1 MIHLRQAIVV
11 EGKYDKIRLAPLVD
25 APILVTGGFRIFKD
39 RQQLALLRRL
49 ARQNGLLILT
59 DSDTAG
65 FRIRNFIKSAVPKGK
80 IYHAYIPEILGKEPR
95 KDRPSKEGTLGVE
108 GMSRQVLAAALEKS
122 GVLFDEGPKKDPV
135 TRMDL
140 YEAGLS
146 GGPDSR
152 EKRLALLQKLQL
164 PRYLSAAAL
173 LEAVNALMDREAFL
187 QLLKKLP
194 ERDPQGNRRG

>member
-39 RQQLALLRRL
+39 REKLALLRRL
-49 ARQNGLLILT
+49 AQQDGILILT

-65 FRIRNFIKSAVPKGK
+65 FRIRGYIKSAIPKGK

-95 KDRPSKEGTLGVE
+95 KDHPSKEGTLGVE
-108 GMSRQVLAAALEKS
+108 GMSREILAAALKKS
-122 GVLFDEGPKKDPV
+122 GVLFAEGPKKDPI
-135 TRMDL
+135 TRVDL

-146 GGPDSR
+146 GGPDSSK
-152 EKRLALLQKLQL
+152 KRLALLRELNL
-164 PRYLSAAAL
+164 PRYLSASAL
-173 LEAVNALMDREAFL
+173 LEAVNALMDRDVFFQTIE
-187 QLLKKLP
+187 QLDS
-194 ERDPQGNRRG
+194 E

>member
-39 RQQLALLRRL
+39 REKLALLRRL
-49 ARQNGLLILT
+49 AQQDGILILT

-65 FRIRNFIKSAVPKGK
+65 FRIRGYIKSAIPKGK

-95 KDRPSKEGTLGVE
+95 KDHPSKEGTLGVE
-108 GMSRQVLAAALEKS
+108 GMSREILAAALKKS
-122 GVLFDEGPKKDPV
+122 GVLFAEGPKKDPI
-135 TRMDL
+135 TRVDL

-146 GGPDSR
+146 GGPDSSK
-152 EKRLALLQKLQL
+152 KRLALLRELNL
-164 PRYLSAAAL
+164 PRYLSTSAL
-173 LEAVNALMDREAFL
+173 LEAVNALMDRDAFFRTIE
-187 QLLKKLP
+187 QL
-194 ERDPQGNRRG
+194 ESE

>member
-39 RQQLALLRRL
+39 REQLALLRRL
-49 ARQNGLLILT
+49 ARQDGLLILT

-65 FRIRNFIKSAVPKGK
+65 FRIRNYIKSAVPEGE

-108 GMSRQVLAAALEKS
+108 GVSLQVLAAALEKS
-122 GVLFDEGPKKDPV
+122 GVLFAEGPKKDPV

-152 EKRLALLQKLQL
+152 KKRLDLLRELKL
-164 PRYLSAAAL
+164 PRYLSTAAL
-173 LEAVNALMDREAFL
+173 LEALNALMDREGFFE
-187 QLLKKLP
+187 LLKRLTDSPKQ
-194 ERDPQGNRRG
+194 ED

>member
-39 RQQLALLRRL
+39 REQLALLRRL
-49 ARQNGLLILT
+49 ARQDGLLILT

-65 FRIRNFIKSAVPKGK
+65 FRIRNYIKSAVPEGK
-80 IYHAYIPEILGKEPR
+80 IFHAYIPEILGKEPR

-108 GMSRQVLAAALEKS
+108 GVSLQVLAAALEKS
-122 GVLFDEGPKKDPV
+122 GVLFAEGPKKDPV

-152 EKRLALLQKLQL
+152 KKRLDLLRELKL
-164 PRYLSAAAL
+164 PRYLSTAAL
-173 LEAVNALMDREAFL
+173 LEALNALMDREGFFE
-187 QLLKKLP
+187 LLKRLTDSPKQ
-194 ERDPQGNRRG
+194 ED

>member
-39 RQQLALLRRL
+39 REKLALLRRL
-49 ARQNGLLILT
+49 AQQDGILILT

-65 FRIRNFIKSAVPKGK
+65 FRIRGYIKSAIPKGK

-95 KDRPSKEGTLGVE
+95 KDHPSKEGTLGVE
-108 GMSRQVLAAALEKS
+108 GMSREILAAALKKS
-122 GVLFDEGPKKDPV
+122 GVLFAEGPKKDPI
-135 TRMDL
+135 TRVDL

-146 GGPDSR
+146 GGPDSSK
-152 EKRLALLQKLQL
+152 KRLALLRELNL
-164 PRYLSAAAL
+164 PRYLSASAL
-173 LEAVNALMDREAFL
+173 LEAVNALMDRDAFFRTIE
-187 QLLKKLP
+187 QLDS
-194 ERDPQGNRRG
+194 E

>member
-39 RQQLALLRRL
+39 REQLALLRRL
-49 ARQNGLLILT
+49 ARQDGILILT

-65 FRIRNFIKSAVPKGK
+65 FRIRNYIKSAVPEGK
-80 IYHAYIPEILGKEPR
+80 IFHAYIPEILGKEPR

-108 GMSRQVLAAALEKS
+108 GVSLQVLAAALEKS
-122 GVLFDEGPKKDPV
+122 GVLFAEGPKKDPV

-152 EKRLALLQKLQL
+152 KKRLDLLRELKL
-164 PRYLSAAAL
+164 PRYLSTAAL
-173 LEAVNALMDREAFL
+173 LEALNALMDREGFFE
-187 QLLKKLP
+187 LLKRLADSPKQ
-194 ERDPQGNRRG
+194 ED

>member
-39 RQQLALLRRL
+39 REKLALLRRL
-49 ARQNGLLILT
+49 AQQDGILILT

-65 FRIRNFIKSAVPKGK
+65 FRIRGYIKSAIPKGK

-95 KDRPSKEGTLGVE
+95 KDHPSKEGTLGVE
-108 GMSRQVLAAALEKS
+108 GMSREILAAALKKS
-122 GVLFDEGPKKDPV
+122 GVLFAEGPKKDPI
-135 TRMDL
+135 TRVDL

-152 EKRLALLQKLQL
+152 KKRLALLRELNL
-164 PRYLSAAAL
+164 PRYLSASAL
-173 LEAVNALMDREAFL
+173 LEAVNALMDRDVFFQTIE
-187 QLLKKLP
+187 QLDS
-194 ERDPQGNRRG
+194 E

>member
-39 RQQLALLRRL
+39 REKLALLRRL
-49 ARQNGLLILT
+49 AQQDGILILT

-65 FRIRNFIKSAVPKGK
+65 FRIRGYIKSAIPKGK

-95 KDRPSKEGTLGVE
+95 KDHPSKEGTLGVE
-108 GMSRQVLAAALEKS
+108 GMSREILAAALKKS
-122 GVLFDEGPKKDPV
+122 GVLFAEGPKKDPI
-135 TRMDL
+135 TRVDL

-146 GGPDSR
+146 GGPDSSK
-152 EKRLALLQKLQL
+152 KRLALLRELNL
-164 PRYLSAAAL
+164 PRYLSTSAL
-173 LEAVNALMDREAFL
+173 LEAVNALMDRDVFFQTIE
-187 QLLKKLP
+187 QLDS
-194 ERDPQGNRRG
+194 E

>member
-39 RQQLALLRRL
+39 REKLALLRRL
-49 ARQNGLLILT
+49 AQQDGILILT

-65 FRIRNFIKSAVPKGK
+65 FRIRGYIKSAIPKGK

-95 KDRPSKEGTLGVE
+95 KDHPSKEGTLGVE
-108 GMSRQVLAAALEKS
+108 GMSREILAAALKKS
-122 GVLFDEGPKKDPV
+122 GVLFAEGPKKDPI
-135 TRMDL
+135 TRVDL

-146 GGPDSR
+146 GGPDSSK
-152 EKRLALLQKLQL
+152 KRLALLRELNL
-164 PRYLSAAAL
+164 PRYLSASAL
-173 LEAVNALMDREAFL
+173 LEAVNALMDRDAFFRTIE
-187 QLLKKLP
+187 QL
-194 ERDPQGNRRG
+194 ESE

>member
-39 RQQLALLRRL
+39 REQLALLLRL
-49 ARQNGLLILT
+49 SRQDGILILT

-65 FRIRNFIKSAVPKGK
+65 FRIRNYIKSAVPKGK

-108 GMSRQVLAAALEKS
+108 GMSLQVLAAALEKS
-122 GVLFDEGPKKDPV
+122 GVLFAEGPRKDPV

-146 GGPDSR
+146 GGPDSAK
-152 EKRLALLQKLQL
+152 KRLALLQALTL
-164 PRYLSAAAL
+164 PHYLSATAL
-173 LEAVNALMDREAFL
+173 LEAVNALMDREGFFE
-187 QLLKKLP
+187 LLKRLP
-194 ERDPQGNRRG
+194 GGPGQEG